1 MTLWLVEPKASFPQG
16 LYGSDTILASGAV
29 TEEMLKTL
37 VHGHNGHNN
46 NNNGGRS
53 TASRSLKLK
62 VPFKSGK
69 YDVGNSEAVV
79 KLQYIP
85 ALTGRLRINVRQAKN
100 LIKGGGIGIQGRGR
114 SGESHICLFD

>member
-1 MTLWLVEPKASFPQG
+1 M
-16 LYGSDTILASGAV
+16 

-37 VHGHNGHNN
+37 VHGHNNGG

-69 YDVGNSEAVV
+69 FDVGKSEAVV

-100 LIKGGGIGIQGRGR
+100 LIKGGGIGIQGRHWDKR

>member
-1 MTLWLVEPKASFPQG
+1 
-16 LYGSDTILASGAV
+16 
-29 TEEMLKTL
+29 MLKTL
-37 VHGHNGHNN
+37 VHGNNNNGHNN
-46 NNNGGRS
+46 GGRAS
-53 TASRSLKLK
+53 TSLKLK

-69 YDVGNSEAVV
+69 YDVGTSEAVV

-100 LIKGGGIGIQGRGR
+100 LIKGGGIGIQGRHWDKR